1 AVTQHPKTGTATLKI
16 TLTAAGD
23 RPPRYA
29 AAGIAMIPPAGTTLV
44 RCEPACDKK
53 DWAVGLA
60 FEGSK
65 RVTADFNMR
74 VHDFGIVFGRVTTSV
89 VIPEIN
95 YQGKGKPTVLVGYD
109 IPSASSYDWSSSPPS
124 SIGKSRT
131 VWAEDVTEGVT
142 AGRIAVGVNPT
153 ARKNDDT
160 KTFIAGALLGLGGGA
175 ILSAVQEALRKND

>member
-1 AVTQHPKTGTATLKI
+1 
-16 TLTAAGD
+16 
-23 RPPRYA
+23 
-29 AAGIAMIPPAGTTLV
+29 MIPPAGTTLV